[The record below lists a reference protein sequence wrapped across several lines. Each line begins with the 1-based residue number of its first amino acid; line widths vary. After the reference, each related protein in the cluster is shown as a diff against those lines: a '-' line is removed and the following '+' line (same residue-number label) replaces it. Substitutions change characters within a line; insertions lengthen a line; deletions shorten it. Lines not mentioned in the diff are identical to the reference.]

1 MEVGV
6 RELKAKLSEYLA
18 RAQRGEVIT
27 VTERG
32 RAKAVLGPVPGRANL
47 ERGVV
52 EGWISPR
59 SRAGLRAVRRH
70 RSGERVLDVLADD
83 RGA

>member
-6 RELKAKLSEYLA
+6 RELKAKLSEYLG

-32 RAKAVLGPVPGRANL
+32 RAKALLVPVPGRADL
-47 ERGVV
+47 ERGVA
-52 EGWISPR
+52 EGWVTPR
-59 SRAGLRAVRRH
+59 TAGSLRAVRRQ
-70 RSGERVLDVLADD
+70 RSSRRVLDVLGDD
-83 RGA
+83 RGP